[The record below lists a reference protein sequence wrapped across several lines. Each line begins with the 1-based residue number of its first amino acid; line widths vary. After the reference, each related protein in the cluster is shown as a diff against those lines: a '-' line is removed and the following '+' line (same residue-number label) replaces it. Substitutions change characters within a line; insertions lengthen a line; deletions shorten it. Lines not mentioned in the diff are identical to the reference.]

1 MGIAFCWLEIKRQRD
16 MGKGEE
22 KLRRRMWEKKSKG
35 EWEREN
41 MKRETERIRRGR
53 NWKDLEEIGEK
64 K

>member
-1 MGIAFCWLEIKRQRD
+1 
-16 MGKGEE
+16 
-22 KLRRRMWEKKSKG
+22 MWEKKSKG

>member
-1 MGIAFCWLEIKRQRD
+1 

-22 KLRRRMWEKKSKG
+22 KVRRRMWEKKSKG

-64 K
+64 NK